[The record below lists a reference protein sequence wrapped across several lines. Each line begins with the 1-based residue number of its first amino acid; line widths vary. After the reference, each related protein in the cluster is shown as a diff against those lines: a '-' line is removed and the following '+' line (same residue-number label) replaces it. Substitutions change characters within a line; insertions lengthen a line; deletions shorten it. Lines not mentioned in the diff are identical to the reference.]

1 MNGKNQNIDKCY
13 GNLGSVKNCAV
24 KMLKS
29 PSNIALTILTYV
41 ILSMLGMSYS
51 SNQNFDM
58 TVTPQYYVML
68 LSFISIL
75 VALINYNTKLVLL
88 AIVGAVT
95 VVVSLLA
102 IVTSKIGVIWL
113 GYRIGYYALCP
124 MSIFLFLVQIKQI
137 TCFAWCQYCE
147 VLKSSKV
154 VNDIAKDGSDNLV
167 KEVTKLDMRNN
178 KQQNSK
184 K

>member
-13 GNLGSVKNCAV
+13 GNSESIKNCAV

-29 PSNIALTILTYV
+29 PSNIVIIILTYM
-41 ILSMLGMSYS
+41 IWSMLGMSYS

-58 TVTPQYYVML
+58 VVTPQYYVML

-88 AIVGAVT
+88 AMVGAVT

-102 IVTSKIGVIWL
+102 IVTSKIGVICL
-113 GYRIGYYALCP
+113 GYPIGYYALCP
-124 MSIFLFLVQIKQI
+124 MSIFLFLLQIKQI

-147 VLKSSKV
+147 VLKSCKV
-154 VNDIAKDGSDNLV
+154 SDIAKDSSDNFI
-167 KEVTKLDMRNN
+167 KEVTKHDPRNN

>member
-1 MNGKNQNIDKCY
+1 MNDKNQNIDKCY

-41 ILSMLGMSYS
+41 IWSMLGMSYS

-113 GYRIGYYALCP
+113 GYPIGYYALCP

-147 VLKSSKV
+147 VLKSGEVS
-154 VNDIAKDGSDNLV
+154 DIAKDNSDNFIQ
-167 KEVTKLDMRNN
+167 EVTKHDLRNN
-178 KQQNSK
+178 KQQNSTK
-184 K
+184 

>member
-1 MNGKNQNIDKCY
+1 MNGKNKNIDKCY
-13 GNLGSVKNCAV
+13 GNLESVKNCAV

-29 PSNIALTILTYV
+29 PSNIVLIILTYV
-41 ILSMLGMSYS
+41 TWSMLGMSYS

-68 LSFISIL
+68 LSVISIL
-75 VALINYNTKLVLL
+75 AALINYNTKLVLL
-88 AIVGAVT
+88 AIVGAIT

-102 IVTSKIGVIWL
+102 IVTSKIGVICL
-113 GYRIGYYALCP
+113 GYPIGYYALCP
-124 MSIFLFLVQIKQI
+124 MSIFLFLLQIKQI

-147 VLKSSKV
+147 VLKSGKV
-154 VNDIAKDGSDNLV
+154 NGIAKDSSDNLI
-167 KEVTKLDMRNN
+167 KEATKLDMRNN